1 MNRRLA
7 AHLPLFMLAAWLLGG
22 CASGP
27 DTRPQS
33 LIPANLSSLPQI
45 QLAASERDQVRSLAM
60 GAARSKGWRITQS
73 DPERLLLE
81 RPVTPDSTLAR
92 VLDLPPGQ
100 LPTDTR
106 LEVASY
112 FIDEGTAVRVA
123 SAAALIR
130 PRTDQPEPERRDVT
144 SRLQP
149 LLTQSLA
156 ALERAWQTHHQR
168 LAEAAPPLPP
178 QPAPSTDGEA
188 TPAGTLAAIPAAPIE
203 GSETTQRQPLTAA
216 TQTDNPANASRDV
229 RPQQGP
235 APVIDA
241 TPMLREAPP
250 LAPEPPQAQTQMLSL
265 TPQQRDVT
273 WAAYAEQY
281 ARLRGCVLTDE
292 GAVLIDNRS
301 DGEIHKVPCEG
312 TDSILVQCH
321 DGLCRGLL

>member
-7 AHLPLFMLAAWLLGG
+7 AHLSLLMLVAWLLGG
-22 CASGP
+22 CASSP
-27 DTRPQS
+27 DPRPQS
-33 LIPANLSSLPQI
+33 LIPTNLSSLPQI
-45 QLAASERDQVRSLAM
+45 QLAASERDQVRALAM

-73 DPERLLLE
+73 APERLLLE
-81 RPVTPDSTLAR
+81 RPVTPDSALAR
-92 VLDLPPGQ
+92 VLDLPPEQ
-100 LPTDTR
+100 LPVETR

-112 FIDEGTAVRVA
+112 FIDEGAVVRVA
-123 SAAALIR
+123 SAAALVH
-130 PRTDQPEPERRDVT
+130 PRADQPEPERRDVT

-156 ALERAWQTHHQR
+156 ALERTWQTHHQR
-168 LAEAAPPLPP
+168 LAEAAPPLP

-203 GSETTQRQPLTAA
+203 GNETTQRQPLTAA

-229 RPQQGP
+229 RPQPGP

-241 TPMLREAPP
+241 TPMLRTTPP
-250 LAPEPPQAQTQMLSL
+250 LAPKPPQAQTQMLSL
-265 TPQQRDVT
+265 TPRQRDVT

-292 GAVLIDNRS
+292 GAVLIDSRS

>member
-7 AHLPLFMLAAWLLGG
+7 AHLPLFMLVVWLLGG

-73 DPERLLLE
+73 APERLLLE

-92 VLDLPPGQ
+92 VLDLTPEQ
-100 LPTDTR
+100 LPAETR

-112 FIDEGTAVRVA
+112 FIDEGSAVRVA
-123 SAAALIR
+123 SAATLIR
-130 PRTDQPEPERRDVT
+130 PHADQPEPERRDVT

-168 LAEAAPPLPP
+168 LAEAAPPLP
-178 QPAPSTDGEA
+178 QPAPSTDGDTPPAA
-188 TPAGTLAAIPAAPIE
+188 TLTAIPAAPIE

-216 TQTDNPANASRDV
+216 AQAAPPADASRGA

-241 TPMLREAPP
+241 TPMLLEAPP

-292 GAVLIDNRS
+292 GAVLIDSRS